1 MRRNLKRLLA
11 LAMVLAL
18 ILSGLCDSR
27 FQVLAQESTEAE
39 TEVLEEQDSAEE
51 EQKED
56 EASEVVEEPEITD
69 VVEEPETAEESEA
82 VGESNP
88 GAEKASDTMEIREST
103 EATDEIV
110 DPGQAAEP
118 DVAEISEGT
127 EELKEAAPNEAAQ
140 ASPTKES
147 QTDAKADEQAD
158 IQASSPMRIVRP
170 GDAVVHTYTFYD
182 EDGTTELDQ
191 QILSVGETLNEPETP
206 EKEHARFVGWYTD
219 VTEGELFDA
228 FGEEGELTESIET
241 ALYARYETVF
251 YVYYMD
257 EKHEKVIFTQTYHED
272 GEKVVVTDVPFVAGD
287 TETALIGWS
296 VDPEEDPKTFTGTGD
311 LRITDNDLTLYPV
324 VAEAH
329 WITFKSDGGSV
340 TEPVFV
346 RTGESATKPE
356 DPVRAG
362 YAFAGWY
369 EDEVCTKAFS
379 FGGELS
385 ANVTLYAKWDAV
397 QVNYTVLYWQENADD
412 DGYSL
417 KESEVRQGL
426 TGTLTEASAS
436 KNYKGFSAS
445 TKKLVVQQTIAGDGS
460 TVVHVYYDRNIYT
473 VKFMRNERAIE
484 ELTITAKYGA
494 NISDQWPSRRK
505 DLDNTYPSSW
515 RISRNGDKYQSGI
528 ATMPIPGDAANPNVF
543 YYVDQNG
550 NYTIETRFYLEG
562 LDGNYVLDHTDSF
575 RSRNRDW
582 RTTENDY
589 YPIKG
594 FTVRMSGDPSS
605 PRIGSGV
612 TTFDWRENIYGWNFY
627 YSRNSYE
634 IHFYD
639 GENELTSK
647 TFKYQADI
655 SGADFTPQPP
665 TGREDYVFQGWY
677 DNESLEGTAY
687 SFEGKTMP
695 SGDFPLYAKWTEPV
709 YEVSFDLNGADL
721 AAQAD
726 PDAYDDQQVKKGKIV
741 IRPADPVREG
751 YTFAG
756 WTRADSPF
764 HFGTGITA
772 DTTLKARWIS
782 NSRFT
787 LTYDPGAGVGD
798 PVTDSRLYAD
808 GAKASLWE
816 CPKGWQAPQEHYGFL
831 CWNTRAD
838 GNGISYYPSDP
849 FTMPADDV
857 TLYAQWAL
865 IRETSLT
872 YDYNYE
878 GAPDPTTVP
887 IETPNALYA
896 IEENDPER
904 TGYRFLGWTID
915 QAGNGTLYQKGDKIR
930 VDTLDEETNKLYAQ
944 WEIEIKPPTG
954 LATET
959 MPSVWM
965 LVLAG
970 AAAAMDVIW
979 RKRRV

>member
-56 EASEVVEEPEITD
+56 EASEI
-69 VVEEPETAEESEA
+69 VEEPETADVMEEPA
-82 VGESNP
+82 
-88 GAEKASDTMEIREST
+88 
-103 EATDEIV
+103 
-110 DPGQAAEP
+110 
-118 DVAEISEGT
+118 SEGT
-127 EELKEAAPNEAAQ
+127 EETDAATPTENAQ
-140 ASPTKES
+140 ASLSEEEKA
-147 QTDAKADEQAD
+147 DAKSDEQAD
-158 IQASSPMRIVRP
+158 IQTSSPMRIVRP

-182 EDGTTELDQ
+182 EDGTTELNQ
-191 QILSVGETLNEPETP
+191 QILSAGETLNEPETP

-228 FGEEGELTESIET
+228 FGEEGELTESIDT
-241 ALYARYETVF
+241 VLYARYETVF

-257 EKHEKVIFTQTYHED
+257 EKHEKVIFTQTYHAD
-272 GEKVVVTDVPFVAGD
+272 GEKVVVTDVPFVTSD
-287 TETALIGWS
+287 TEAALIGWS
-296 VDPEEDPKTFTGTGD
+296 TDPKEDPDTFTGTK
-311 LRITDNDLTLYPV
+311 DLTIEGDDLSLYPV
-324 VAEAH
+324 VAKAH
-329 WITFKSDGGSV
+329 WITFEVNGGSV
-340 TEPVFV
+340 VDPMFV
-346 RTGESATKPE
+346 RTGETTAKPE

-362 YAFAGWY
+362 YAFVGWY
-369 EDEVCTKAFS
+369 KDEACTKAFS

-397 QVNYTVLYWQENADD
+397 RVNYTVLYWQENADD
-412 DGYSL
+412 EGYSL
-417 KESEVRQGL
+417 KESEVRRGL
-426 TGTLTEASAS
+426 TGALTEASAS
-436 KNYKGFSAS
+436 KSYKGFSAS
-445 TKKLVVQQTIAGDGS
+445 TRKLVVQQTIAGDGS

-473 VKFMRNERAIE
+473 VKFMRNGRAIE
-484 ELTITAKYGA
+484 ELTITAKYGT
-494 NISDQWPSRRK
+494 NISNQWPSRRK
-505 DLDNTYPSSW
+505 DLDNTYPSNW

-550 NYTIETRFYLEG
+550 KYTIETRFYLEG

-575 RSRNRDW
+575 RSRRRDW
-582 RTTENDY
+582 TTTDNDY

-627 YSRNSYE
+627 YSRNSYA

-647 TFKYQADI
+647 IFKYQADI
-655 SGADFTPQPP
+655 SGADFMPQPP

-695 SGDFPLYAKWTEPV
+695 AGDFPLYAKWTEPV
-709 YEVSFDLNGADL
+709 YKVNFDLNGADL

-726 PDAYDDQQVKKGKIV
+726 PDAYDDQQVKKGETVTK
-741 IRPADPVREG
+741 PADPVREG

-764 HFGTGITA
+764 HFETGITA

-787 LTYDPGAGVGD
+787 LTYDPGEGTGTQ
-798 PVTDSRLYAD
+798 VTDSKLYAD
-808 GAKASLWE
+808 GASASLLD
-816 CPKGWQAPQEHYGFL
+816 CPTGWKAPQEHYGFL
-831 CWNTRAD
+831 CWNTEAD
-838 GNGISYYPSDP
+838 GSGTFYYPSDQ
-849 FTMPADDV
+849 FVMPADDV

-872 YDYNYE
+872 YVYNYE

-887 IETPNALYA
+887 LKTPNALYA
-896 IEENDPER
+896 IEENNPER

-959 MPSVWM
+959 IPFVWM

-970 AAAAMDVIW
+970 MTVVLELTE
-979 RKRRV
+979 RKKDR

>member
-56 EASEVVEEPEITD
+56 EASEVVEEPEIAD
-69 VVEEPETAEESEA
+69 VVEEPEIAEEL
-82 VGESNP
+82 
-88 GAEKASDTMEIREST
+88 
-103 EATDEIV
+103 EATGETADS
-110 DPGQAAEP
+110 GQAAEP
-118 DVAEISEGT
+118 DVVEASEGA
-127 EELKEAAPNEAAQ
+127 EESEKAVLNEAAQ
-140 ASPTKES
+140 ASSSEEVK
-147 QTDAKADEQAD
+147 TDAKTDEQTD
-158 IQASSPMRIVRP
+158 TQASSPMRIVRP

-219 VTEGELFDA
+219 VTEGEVFDA
-228 FGEEGELTESIET
+228 FGEEGELTESIDT
-241 ALYARYETVF
+241 VLYARYETVF

-257 EKHEKVIFTQTYHED
+257 EKHEKVIFTQTYHAD
-272 GEKVVVTDVPFVAGD
+272 GEKVVVADVPFVTSD
-287 TETALIGWS
+287 TEAALIGWS
-296 VDPEEDPKTFTGTGD
+296 TDLKEDPDTFAGTKDLAIEGD
-311 LRITDNDLTLYPV
+311 DLTLYPV
-324 VAEAH
+324 VAKAH

-346 RTGESATKPE
+346 RTGEITTKPE

-369 EDEVCTKAFS
+369 EDEACMKAFS

-397 QVNYTVLYWQENADD
+397 RVNYTVLYWQENADD

-426 TGTLTEASAS
+426 TGALTEASAS
-436 KNYKGFSAS
+436 KSYKGFSAS
-445 TKKLVVQQTIAGDGS
+445 TRKLVVQQTIAGDGS

-473 VKFMRNERAIE
+473 VKFMRNGRAIE

-494 NISDQWPSRRK
+494 NISNQWPSRRK
-505 DLDNTYPSSW
+505 DLDNTYPSNW

-528 ATMPIPGDAANPNVF
+528 ATMPIPGDTANPNVF

-575 RSRNRDW
+575 RSRRRDW
-582 RTTENDY
+582 TTTDNDY

-612 TTFDWRENIYGWNFY
+612 TTFDWRENIHGWNFY
-627 YSRNSYE
+627 YSRNSYA

-647 TFKYQADI
+647 IFKYQADI

-695 SGDFPLYAKWTEPV
+695 AGDFPLYAKWTEPV

-721 AAQAD
+721 AEQAA
-726 PDAYDDQQVKKGKIV
+726 PDAYDDQQVKKGEIV
-741 IRPADPVREG
+741 TRPADPVREG

-782 NSRFT
+782 NSRFK

-831 CWNTRAD
+831 YWNTRAD
-838 GNGISYYPSDP
+838 GSGRSYYPSDS

-872 YDYNYE
+872 YVYNYE
-878 GAPDPTTVP
+878 GAPDPIAVP

-904 TGYRFLGWTID
+904 TGYRFIGWTID

-930 VDTLDEETNKLYAQ
+930 VDTLNEETNKLYAQ

-959 MPSVWM
+959 MPFVWM

-970 AAAAMDVIW
+970 MTVVLELTE
-979 RKRRV
+979 RKKDR

>member
-56 EASEVVEEPEITD
+56 EASEVVEEPEIADVVEDPEIAD
-69 VVEEPETAEESEA
+69 VVEEPEIAEEL
-82 VGESNP
+82 
-88 GAEKASDTMEIREST
+88 
-103 EATDEIV
+103 EATGETADS
-110 DPGQAAEP
+110 GQAAEP
-118 DVAEISEGT
+118 DVVEASEGA
-127 EELKEAAPNEAAQ
+127 EESEKAVLNEAAQ
-140 ASPTKES
+140 ASSSEEVK
-147 QTDAKADEQAD
+147 TDAKTDEQAD
-158 IQASSPMRIVRP
+158 TQASSPMRIVRP

-219 VTEGELFDA
+219 MTEGELFDA
-228 FGEEGELTESIET
+228 FGEEGELTESIDT
-241 ALYARYETVF
+241 VLYARYETVF

-257 EKHEKVIFTQTYHED
+257 EKHEKVIFTQTYHAD
-272 GEKVVVTDVPFVAGD
+272 GEKVVVTDVPFVTSD
-287 TETALIGWS
+287 TEAALIGWS
-296 VDPEEDPKTFTGTGD
+296 TDLKEDPDTFTGTEDLTIEGD
-311 LRITDNDLTLYPV
+311 DLTLYPV
-324 VAEAH
+324 VAKAH
-329 WITFKSDGGSV
+329 WITFEVNGGSV
-340 TEPVFV
+340 VDPMFV
-346 RTGESATKPE
+346 RTGETTAKPE

-362 YAFAGWY
+362 YAFVGWY
-369 EDEVCTKAFS
+369 KDETCTEAFS
-379 FGGELS
+379 FGRELS

-397 QVNYTVLYWQENADD
+397 WVNYMVLYWQENADD
-412 DGYSL
+412 EGYSL

-426 TGTLTEASAS
+426 TGTLTTASAS
-436 KNYKGFSAS
+436 KSYKGFSAS
-445 TKKLVVQQTIAGDGS
+445 TRKLVVQQTIAGDGS

-473 VKFMRNERAIE
+473 VKFMRNGRAIE

-505 DLDNTYPSSW
+505 DLDNTYPSNW

-582 RTTENDY
+582 RTTDNDY

-594 FTVRMSGDPSS
+594 FAVRMSGDPSS

-612 TTFDWRENIYGWNFY
+612 TRFDWSIYGWNFY
-627 YSRNSYE
+627 YTRNSYT

-639 GENELTSK
+639 GENDLTSK

-695 SGDFPLYAKWTEPV
+695 AGDFPLYAKWTEPV
-709 YEVSFDLNGADL
+709 YKVSFELNGADL
-721 AAQAD
+721 AAQAA
-726 PDAYDDQQVKKGKIV
+726 PDAYDDQQVKKGETAT
-741 IRPADPVREG
+741 RPADPVREG

-756 WTRADSPF
+756 WTREDSPF

-787 LTYDPGAGVGD
+787 LTYDPGTGTGTQVI
-798 PVTDSRLYAD
+798 DSKLYAD
-808 GAKASLWE
+808 GASASLMD
-816 CPKGWQAPQEHYGFL
+816 CPTGWKAPQEHYGFL
-831 CWNTRAD
+831 CWNTKAD
-838 GNGISYYPSDP
+838 GSGTSYYPSDK
-849 FTMPADDV
+849 FVMPADDV

-865 IRETSLT
+865 IRETTLT
-872 YDYNYE
+872 YVYNYE
-878 GAPDPTTVP
+878 GAPDPTTVQ
-887 IETPNALYA
+887 IETPNDLYA
-896 IEENDPER
+896 IAEKDPER
-904 TGYRFLGWTID
+904 MGYRFLGWTTD
-915 QAGNGTLYQKGDKIR
+915 PEGKGTLYQKGDEIR
-930 VDTLDEETNKLYAQ
+930 IDTLDEETNKLYAQ

-959 MPSVWM
+959 IPFVWM

-970 AAAAMDVIW
+970 MTVVLELTE
-979 RKRRV
+979 RKKDR

>member
-726 PDAYDDQQVKKGKIV
+726 PDAYDDQQVKKGEIV
-741 IRPADPVREG
+741 TRPADPVREG

-798 PVTDSRLYAD
+798 PVTDS
-808 GAKASLWE
+808 
-816 CPKGWQAPQEHYGFL
+816 
-831 CWNTRAD
+831 
-838 GNGISYYPSDP
+838 
-849 FTMPADDV
+849 
-857 TLYAQWAL
+857 
-865 IRETSLT
+865 
-872 YDYNYE
+872 
-878 GAPDPTTVP
+878 
-887 IETPNALYA
+887 
-896 IEENDPER
+896 
-904 TGYRFLGWTID
+904 
-915 QAGNGTLYQKGDKIR
+915 
-930 VDTLDEETNKLYAQ
+930 
-944 WEIEIKPPTG
+944 
-954 LATET
+954 
-959 MPSVWM
+959 
-965 LVLAG
+965 
-970 AAAAMDVIW
+970 
-979 RKRRV
+979 

>member
-103 EATDEIV
+103 EATDETV

-118 DVAEISEGT
+118 DVAETSEGT

-147 QTDAKADEQAD
+147 QTDVKADEQAD

-369 EDEVCTKAFS
+369 EDEACTKAFS

-445 TKKLVVQQTIAGDGS
+445 TKKLVVQQTIAEDGS

-528 ATMPIPGDAANPNVF
+528 ATMPIPGDPANPNVF

-627 YSRNSYE
+627 YSRNSYA

-687 SFEGKTMP
+687 TFEGKTMP
-695 SGDFPLYAKWTEPV
+695 AGDFPLYAKWTEPV
-709 YEVSFDLNGADL
+709 YKVSFDLNGADL

-838 GNGISYYPSDP
+838 GNGISYYSSDP

-959 MPSVWM
+959 MPFVWM
-965 LVLAG
+965 LMLAG
-970 AAAAMDVIW
+970 MTVVLELTE
-979 RKRRV
+979 RKKDR

>member
-39 TEVLEEQDSAEE
+39 TEVLEEQESAEE

-56 EASEVVEEPEITD
+56 EASEVVEEPEIAEELEVTGETADSGQAAESD
-69 VVEEPETAEESEA
+69 VVEASEGAEESE
-82 VGESNP
+82 
-88 GAEKASDTMEIREST
+88 
-103 EATDEIV
+103 
-110 DPGQAAEP
+110 
-118 DVAEISEGT
+118 
-127 EELKEAAPNEAAQ
+127 EAALNEAAQ
-140 ASPTKES
+140 ASSSEEVK
-147 QTDAKADEQAD
+147 TDAKTDEQAD
-158 IQASSPMRIVRP
+158 TQASSPMRIVRP
-170 GDAVVHTYTFYD
+170 GDAVVHTYTFYN

-228 FGEEGELTESIET
+228 FGEEGELTESIDT
-241 ALYARYETVF
+241 VLYARYETVF

-272 GEKVVVTDVPFVAGD
+272 GEKVVVADVPFVTSD
-287 TETALIGWS
+287 TEAALIGWS
-296 VDPEEDPKTFTGTGD
+296 TDLKEDPDTFAGTKDLAIEGD
-311 LRITDNDLTLYPV
+311 DLTLYPV
-324 VAEAH
+324 VAKAH

-346 RTGESATKPE
+346 RTGETTTKPE

-362 YAFAGWY
+362 YAFVGWY
-369 EDEVCTKAFS
+369 EDEACTKAFS

-397 QVNYTVLYWQENADD
+397 RVNYMVLYWQENADD

-426 TGTLTEASAS
+426 TGALTEASAS
-436 KNYKGFSAS
+436 KTYKGFSAS
-445 TKKLVVQQTIAGDGS
+445 TRKLVVQQTIAGDGS

-473 VKFMRNERAIE
+473 VKFMRNGRAIE

-505 DLDNTYPSSW
+505 DLDNTYPSNW

-528 ATMPIPGDAANPNVF
+528 ATMPIPGDTANPNVF

-575 RSRNRDW
+575 RSRRRDW
-582 RTTENDY
+582 TTTDNDY

-605 PRIGSGV
+605 PRIGSRV

-627 YSRNSYE
+627 YSRNSYA

-665 TGREDYVFQGWY
+665 TGKEDYVFQGWY

-695 SGDFPLYAKWTEPV
+695 AGDFPLYAKWTEPV

-721 AAQAD
+721 AEQAD
-726 PDAYDDQQVKKGKIV
+726 SDAYDDQQVKKGEIV
-741 IRPADPVREG
+741 TRPADPVREG

-798 PVTDSRLYAD
+798 PVNDSRLYAD

-831 CWNTRAD
+831 CWNSRDD
-838 GNGISYYPSDP
+838 GNGISYYPSDS
-849 FTMPADDV
+849 FTMPANDV

-865 IRETSLT
+865 IRGTSLT
-872 YDYNYE
+872 YVYNYE

-887 IETPNALYA
+887 LETPNALYA
-896 IEENDPER
+896 IEENNPER

-959 MPSVWM
+959 LPFVWM

-970 AAAAMDVIW
+970 MTVVLELTE
-979 RKRRV
+979 RKKDR

>member
-56 EASEVVEEPEITD
+56 EASEVVEEPEIAD
-69 VVEEPETAEESEA
+69 VVEEPEIADVVEEPEIAEEL
-82 VGESNP
+82 
-88 GAEKASDTMEIREST
+88 
-103 EATDEIV
+103 EATGETADS
-110 DPGQAAEP
+110 GQAAEP
-118 DVAEISEGT
+118 DVAEASEGA
-127 EELKEAAPNEAAQ
+127 EESEEAALNEAAQ
-140 ASPTKES
+140 ASSSEEVK
-147 QTDAKADEQAD
+147 TDAKTDEQAD
-158 IQASSPMRIVRP
+158 TQASSPMRIVRP

-182 EDGTTELDQ
+182 EDGTKELDQ

-228 FGEEGELTESIET
+228 FGEEGELTESIDT
-241 ALYARYETVF
+241 VLYARYETVF

-272 GEKVVVTDVPFVAGD
+272 GEKVVVADVPFVTSD
-287 TETALIGWS
+287 TEAALIGWS
-296 VDPEEDPKTFTGTGD
+296 TDLKEDPDTFAGTKDLAIEGD
-311 LRITDNDLTLYPV
+311 DLTLYPV
-324 VAEAH
+324 VAKAH

-346 RTGESATKPE
+346 RTGETTTKPE

-369 EDEVCTKAFS
+369 EDEACTKAFS

-397 QVNYTVLYWQENADD
+397 RVNYTVLYWQENADD

-426 TGTLTEASAS
+426 SGTLTEASAS
-436 KNYKGFSAS
+436 KSYKGFSAS
-445 TKKLVVQQTIAGDGS
+445 TRKLVVQQTIAGDGS

-473 VKFMRNERAIE
+473 VKFMRNGRAIE

-494 NISDQWPSRRK
+494 NISNQWPSRRK
-505 DLDNTYPSSW
+505 DLDNTYPSNW

-528 ATMPIPGDAANPNVF
+528 ATMPIPGDTANPNVF

-575 RSRNRDW
+575 RSRRRDW
-582 RTTENDY
+582 TTTDNDY

-612 TTFDWRENIYGWNFY
+612 TTFDWRENIHGWNFY
-627 YSRNSYE
+627 YSRNSYA

-647 TFKYQADI
+647 IFKYQADI

-695 SGDFPLYAKWTEPV
+695 AGDFPLYAKWTEPV

-721 AAQAD
+721 AEQAA
-726 PDAYDDQQVKKGKIV
+726 PDAYDDQQVKKGEIV
-741 IRPADPVREG
+741 TRPADPVREG

-782 NSRFT
+782 NSRFK

-808 GAKASLWE
+808 GAKASLLE

-831 CWNTRAD
+831 YWNTRAD
-838 GNGISYYPSDP
+838 GSGRSYYPSDS

-872 YDYNYE
+872 YVYNYE
-878 GAPDPTTVP
+878 GAPDPIAVP

-896 IEENDPER
+896 IEKNDPER
-904 TGYRFLGWTID
+904 TGYRFIGWTID

-959 MPSVWM
+959 MPFVWM

-970 AAAAMDVIW
+970 MTVVLELTE
-979 RKRRV
+979 RKKDR

>member
-56 EASEVVEEPEITD
+56 EASEI
-69 VVEEPETAEESEA
+69 VEEPETADVMEEPA
-82 VGESNP
+82 
-88 GAEKASDTMEIREST
+88 
-103 EATDEIV
+103 
-110 DPGQAAEP
+110 
-118 DVAEISEGT
+118 SEGT
-127 EELKEAAPNEAAQ
+127 EETDAATPTENAQ
-140 ASPTKES
+140 ASLSEEEKA
-147 QTDAKADEQAD
+147 DAKSDEQAD
-158 IQASSPMRIVRP
+158 IQTSSPMRIVRP

-182 EDGTTELDQ
+182 EDGTTELNQ
-191 QILSVGETLNEPETP
+191 QILSAGETLNEPETP

-228 FGEEGELTESIET
+228 FGEEGELTESIDT
-241 ALYARYETVF
+241 VLYARYETVF

-257 EKHEKVIFTQTYHED
+257 EKHEKVIFTQTYHAD
-272 GEKVVVTDVPFVAGD
+272 GEKVVVTDVPFVTSD
-287 TETALIGWS
+287 TEAALIGWS
-296 VDPEEDPKTFTGTGD
+296 TDPKEDPM
-311 LRITDNDLTLYPV
+311 
-324 VAEAH
+324 
-329 WITFKSDGGSV
+329 
-340 TEPVFV
+340 FV
-346 RTGESATKPE
+346 RTGETTAKPE

-362 YAFAGWY
+362 YAFVGWY
-369 EDEVCTKAFS
+369 KDEACTKAFS

-397 QVNYTVLYWQENADD
+397 RVNYTVLYWQENADD
-412 DGYSL
+412 EGYSL
-417 KESEVRQGL
+417 KESEVRRGL
-426 TGTLTEASAS
+426 TGALTEASAS
-436 KNYKGFSAS
+436 KSYKGFSAS
-445 TKKLVVQQTIAGDGS
+445 TRKLVVQQTIAGDGS

-473 VKFMRNERAIE
+473 VKFMRNGRAIE

-494 NISDQWPSRRK
+494 NISNQWPSRRK
-505 DLDNTYPSSW
+505 DLDNTYPSNW

-550 NYTIETRFYLEG
+550 KYTIETRFYLEG

-575 RSRNRDW
+575 RSRRRDW
-582 RTTENDY
+582 TTTDNDY

-627 YSRNSYE
+627 YSRNSYA

-647 TFKYQADI
+647 IFKYQADI
-655 SGADFTPQPP
+655 SGADFMPQPP

-695 SGDFPLYAKWTEPV
+695 AGDFPLYAKWTEPV

-726 PDAYDDQQVKKGKIV
+726 PDAYDDQQVKKGEIV
-741 IRPADPVREG
+741 TRPADPVREG

-787 LTYDPGAGVGD
+787 LTYNPGAGVGD

-816 CPKGWQAPQEHYGFL
+816 CPKGWQAPQEYYGFL

-838 GNGISYYPSDP
+838 GSGRSYYPSDS

-878 GAPDPTTVP
+878 GAPDPITVP

-896 IEENDPER
+896 IEENNPER
-904 TGYRFLGWTID
+904 TGYRFIGWTID

-959 MPSVWM
+959 MPFVWM

-970 AAAAMDVIW
+970 MTVVLELTE
-979 RKRRV
+979 RKKDR

>member
-56 EASEVVEEPEITD
+56 EASEVVEEPEIAD

-103 EATDEIV
+103 EATDETV

-118 DVAEISEGT
+118 DVAETSEGT

-369 EDEVCTKAFS
+369 EDEACTKAFS

-627 YSRNSYE
+627 YSRNSYA

-687 SFEGKTMP
+687 TFEGKTMP
-695 SGDFPLYAKWTEPV
+695 AGDFPLYAKWTEPV
-709 YEVSFDLNGADL
+709 YKVSFDLNGADL

-726 PDAYDDQQVKKGKIV
+726 PDAYDDQQVKKGEIV
-741 IRPADPVREG
+741 TRPADPVREG

-787 LTYDPGAGVGD
+787 LTYDPGAGVGE

-808 GAKASLWE
+808 GTKASLWE

-831 CWNTRAD
+831 CWNTRTD
-838 GNGISYYPSDP
+838 GNGISYYPSEP

-878 GAPDPTTVP
+878 GAPDSTTVP

-954 LATET
+954 LTTET
-959 MPSVWM
+959 MPFVWM
-965 LVLAG
+965 LMLAG
-970 AAAAMDVIW
+970 MAVVLELTE
-979 RKRRV
+979 RKKDR

>member
-56 EASEVVEEPEITD
+56 EASEVVEEPEIADVVEDPEIAD
-69 VVEEPETAEESEA
+69 VVEEPEIAEEL
-82 VGESNP
+82 
-88 GAEKASDTMEIREST
+88 
-103 EATDEIV
+103 EATGETADS
-110 DPGQAAEP
+110 GQAAEP
-118 DVAEISEGT
+118 DVVEASEGA
-127 EELKEAAPNEAAQ
+127 EESEEAALNEAAQ
-140 ASPTKES
+140 ASSSGEVK
-147 QTDAKADEQAD
+147 TDAKTDEQTD
-158 IQASSPMRIVRP
+158 TQASSPMRIVRP

-182 EDGTTELDQ
+182 EDGTKELDQ

-228 FGEEGELTESIET
+228 FGEEGELTESIDT
-241 ALYARYETVF
+241 VLYARYETVF

-257 EKHEKVIFTQTYHED
+257 EKHEKVIFTQTYHAD
-272 GEKVVVTDVPFVAGD
+272 GEKVVVADVPFVTSD
-287 TETALIGWS
+287 TEAALIGWS
-296 VDPEEDPKTFTGTGD
+296 TDLKEDPDTFAGTKDLAIEGD
-311 LRITDNDLTLYPV
+311 DLTLYPV
-324 VAEAH
+324 VAKAH

-346 RTGESATKPE
+346 RTGEITTKPE

-369 EDEVCTKAFS
+369 EDEACMKAFS

-397 QVNYTVLYWQENADD
+397 RVNYTVLYWQENADD

-426 TGTLTEASAS
+426 TGALTEASAS
-436 KNYKGFSAS
+436 KSYKGFSAS
-445 TKKLVVQQTIAGDGS
+445 TRKLVVQQTIAGDGS

-473 VKFMRNERAIE
+473 VKFMRNGRAIE

-494 NISDQWPSRRK
+494 NISNQWPSRRK
-505 DLDNTYPSSW
+505 DLDNTYPSNW

-528 ATMPIPGDAANPNVF
+528 ATMPIPGDTANPNVF

-575 RSRNRDW
+575 RSRRRDW
-582 RTTENDY
+582 TTTDNDY

-612 TTFDWRENIYGWNFY
+612 TTFDWRENIHGWNFY
-627 YSRNSYE
+627 YSRNSYA

-647 TFKYQADI
+647 IFKYQADI

-695 SGDFPLYAKWTEPV
+695 AGDFPLYAKWTEPV

-721 AAQAD
+721 AEQAA
-726 PDAYDDQQVKKGKIV
+726 PDAYDDQQVKKGEIV
-741 IRPADPVREG
+741 TRPADPVREG

-831 CWNTRAD
+831 YWNTRAD
-838 GNGISYYPSDP
+838 GSGRSYYPSDS

-872 YDYNYE
+872 YVYNYE
-878 GAPDPTTVP
+878 GAPDPIAVP

-904 TGYRFLGWTID
+904 TGYRFIGWTID

-930 VDTLDEETNKLYAQ
+930 VDTLNEETNKLYAQ

-959 MPSVWM
+959 MPFVWM

-970 AAAAMDVIW
+970 MTVVLELTE
-979 RKRRV
+979 RKKDR